1 MIHRPLST
9 PAKRVE
15 APHELN
21 TMKFSRTLD
30 ERNPYTRSGSAWIVP
45 MVDDLQREFNASTYV
60 IAFILVIAVFVVV
73 GFA

>member
-1 MIHRPLST
+1 MSRSNQT

-45 MVDDLQREFNASTYV
+45 MDEDVEPDFHASDYV
-60 IAFILVIAVFVVV
+60 VAFMLVVAIFVVV
-73 GFA
+73 GLA